1 MLASYEWIE
10 KNGLAVQGKRELL
23 KHINGE
29 RLTMGQM
36 IKAHCYQCMGY
47 FIDGK
52 GDCGSKDC
60 PLYPRMPYRKGGI
73 VKRFEGRGGSKEG
86 SGIGCL

>member
-29 RLTMGQM
+29 RLTM
-36 IKAHCYQCMGY
+36 A
-47 FIDGK
+47 
-52 GDCGSKDC
+52 
-60 PLYPRMPYRKGGI
+60 R
-73 VKRFEGRGGSKEG
+73 
-86 SGIGCL
+86 